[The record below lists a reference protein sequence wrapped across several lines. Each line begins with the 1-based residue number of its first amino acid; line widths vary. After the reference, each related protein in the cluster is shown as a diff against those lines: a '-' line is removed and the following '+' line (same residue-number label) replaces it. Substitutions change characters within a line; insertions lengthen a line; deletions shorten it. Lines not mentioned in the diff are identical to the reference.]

1 LSAAG
6 RARSAQSRFDAAVGL
21 LERAEKDLKTVDE
34 TIRAEITSDL
44 ATRAVEAIP
53 FAAKVRADAIAAI
66 DLIDRARPDL
76 PAESLALADALKAS
90 AEARAEMMAEAPA
103 ILEADA
109 KAARALAPADQA
121 VAEIKAAEELT
132 AKAVAEFNKHTA
144 AGVRQSTAL
153 SNQAETRLREAR
165 SLLATA
171 TAAFPEADFTPF
183 TAYVD
188 AKIGLIAES
197 RSIDSLWL
205 AGKIEESNRRL
216 EAYNRR
222 DAEIVAMAKALPA
235 SIRDPIVAAYEAATK
250 QATERYF
257 AARERA
263 RAADQRVSQLREAKG
278 VKD

>member
-1 LSAAG
+1 
-6 RARSAQSRFDAAVGL
+6 
-21 LERAEKDLKTVDE
+21 
-34 TIRAEITSDL
+34 
-44 ATRAVEAIP
+44 
-53 FAAKVRADAIAAI
+53 
-66 DLIDRARPDL
+66 
-76 PAESLALADALKAS
+76 
-90 AEARAEMMAEAPA
+90 
-103 ILEADA
+103 
-109 KAARALAPADQA
+109 
-121 VAEIKAAEELT
+121 
-132 AKAVAEFNKHTA
+132 
-144 AGVRQSTAL
+144 
-153 SNQAETRLREAR
+153 LREAR